1 MSRAFEGLGI
11 VAAIVFV
18 LLVIAGAI
26 KGGAKGVADFIEKHY
41 IIIGI
46 VLLLAIAVIC
56 YLIARTIENLSLGLV
71 IVNSVGCGL
80 VLAQNAV
87 FLVYG
92 LYRSLTVYPNDAF
105 LTILAVGGFVLIYII
120 DTVITVA
127 GISLSKDKPWSS
139 FVTIVIAVMGLFLS
153 LKW

>member
-18 LLVIAGAI
+18 LIVIGGAI

-46 VLLLAIAVIC
+46 ILLLSIAVIC

-80 VLAQNAV
+80 ALSQNAV

-92 LYRSLTVYPNDAF
+92 LYRSLTAYPNDAL
-105 LTILAVGGFVLIYII
+105 LTILAIGGFVLIYII

-127 GISLSKDKPWSS
+127 GISLSKNKPWSS
-139 FVTIVIAVMGLFLS
+139 LVTIVIAVMGLFLS